1 MFSCT
6 GILTWRLEGL
16 NERNTLPL
24 RRTTVFLKSDYLL
37 MYNVAQLKASSELI
51 YELISAA
58 MKEKVILT
66 EVALNVKRRNLQHA
80 SSLNYHRYN
89 LKLKVIQQVLQ
100 TCWVVSHAYDQQRR
114 VKNFLNDQIFT
125 RQFLWQNCIE
135 ISQIFT
141 NL

>member
-89 LKLKVIQQVLQ
+89 LKLKVIQQVLE
-100 TCWVVSHAYDQQRR
+100 TCWVVSQVHDQQRR
-114 VKNFLNDQIFT
+114 VKNLLNDQIFT